1 MKLRRFPLL
10 ALAAIGIVGA
20 SLVAGCGGDDDDD
33 DDVGGTTPAATAAPT
48 ATPTV
53 DPQPWRGTQ
62 VRFGLLPSEDQ
73 QSVLESG
80 KLLESYLEK
89 QLPGLDVK
97 LFVGPA
103 YAATI
108 EAMKA
113 NELEFAFFGPFSYV
127 LAKDGGA
134 KIEAAVTIQDFEG
147 IPPSYYSVIY
157 ARGDSG
163 ITSLKDYAG
172 KEDKFKF
179 AFVDAGSTSGF
190 LAPSKMLID
199 SGANIDTVRKNQ
211 ILAGGHDKSAIATYA
226 GQTQIGASF
235 EAMLYDLC
243 KQGTIDTLIDKA
255 GGGNSPGDCKKS
267 GANTDPKDD
276 LITLAKFQLPASP
289 FVYRTTMDPKLSKA
303 VVDAMLGWKKTDP
316 ESFAKYTEKYSDSKK
331 AAFGM
336 VPYTDKEFESIR
348 AMCREPKLK
357 DICATKK

>member
-1 MKLRRFPLL
+1 MKLRRFMLL
-10 ALAAIGIVGA
+10 GGLAATAVIGTALAA
-20 SLVAGCGGDDDDD
+20 CGGDDDDD
-33 DDVGGTTPAATAAPT
+33 DVPPGQTAAPT
-48 ATPTV
+48 ATATP
-53 DPQPWRGTQ
+53 DPEPWRGMQ

-80 KLLESYLEK
+80 KLLETYLEK
-89 QLPGLDVK
+89 QLKGLDVK

-127 LAKDGGA
+127 LARDGGA
-134 KIEAAVTIQDFEG
+134 KIEAAVAIQDFEG
-147 IPPSYYSVIY
+147 VPPSYYSVLY

-163 ITSLKDYAG
+163 ITTLKDYVG
-172 KEDKFKF
+172 KEDKNKI

-199 SGANIDTVRKNQ
+199 GGANIDTVRKNQ
-211 ILAGGHDKSAIATYA
+211 ILAGGHDKSAIATFA

-235 EAMLYDLC
+235 ESMLYDLC
-243 KQGTIDTLIDKA
+243 KQGLIDTLIDKA
-255 GGGNSPGDCKKS
+255 GGGNSPGDCKKT
-267 GANTDPKDD
+267 GANSDPKDD

-289 FVYRTTMDPKLSKA
+289 FAYRTTMDPKVSKA
-303 VVDAMLGWKKTDP
+303 VVDAMLNWKKNDP

-336 VPYTDKEFESIR
+336 VAYTDKEFESIR
-348 AMCREPKLK
+348 GMCREEKLK
-357 DICATKK
+357 EICATKK